1 VATNLLAI
9 LLLHGT
15 LGFRAIALGTAL
27 GSLVNAGLLVGL
39 FEKRVG
45 GLFGHGLFRPI
56 ARMALAAAAMGGLA
70 WLSAAGLER
79 LVGTR
84 GLGAQL
90 ATGLVPVVAGVGLY
104 VLLTHALRVGEADVV
119 WRIVRDRLRPAQ

>member
-1 VATNLLAI
+1 
-9 LLLHGT
+9 
-15 LGFRAIALGTAL
+15 
-27 GSLVNAGLLVGL
+27 
-39 FEKRVG
+39 
-45 GLFGHGLFRPI
+45 
-56 ARMALAAAAMGGLA
+56 MALAAAAMGGLA

-104 VLLTHALRVGEADVV
+104 VLLTHALRVGEAEVV
-119 WRIVRDRLRPAQ
+119 WRMVRDRLRPAR